1 MAALAGCVAV
11 LDRDAGARPMPVADF
26 YKGKQIR
33 FIVRTTVGGD
43 YDQYTRLIARF
54 MGKYIPGN
62 PAIIVVNMPG
72 GGGIT
77 AANYMAQVAPR
88 DGTVIGIVSQGL
100 AVDQALGASPQLK
113 ADLKE
118 FNWIANVVY
127 SNQLLVVWHTSP
139 TKTIEDAKKRVT
151 TIGTTGA
158 GSSSVQYPAFYN
170 NVLGTKFKIV
180 FGYPG
185 GQHIDLAMERGEVE
199 GRGTN
204 PYSGWM
210 ASKPTWI
217 PEKKI
222 IPLMQAGIEKE
233 PALPDVPL
241 IIDQPVRAED
251 KPLLQFMANSSTVG
265 RPLAHHARRAGR
277 ARGGAAGGVRGDH
290 PRSGIHRHRQ
300 EREHGDQA
308 ADRRGAD
315 AGGPRHAQFAAGRA
329 RPHEGR
335 AAAARRAHPGNQGRQ
350 EVGPVTM
357 VGRRRTHAC
366 RRWGRDR
373 VRAVASHPVGRDRVV
388 VVDLAALLAVPG
400 PVVGRICI
408 SARP

>member
-1 MAALAGCVAV
+1 MSRL
-11 LDRDAGARPMPVADF
+11 LSARPVAGTADRSARRPRCADPVADF

-33 FIVRTTVGGD
+33 FIVRTTPGGD
-43 YDQYTRLIARF
+43 YDQYTRLLARF
-54 MGKYIPGN
+54 MGKHIPGN
-62 PAIIVVNMPG
+62 PQIVVVNMPG

-100 AVDQALGASPQLK
+100 AADQALGMSPQLK
-113 ADLKE
+113 ADLRE

-139 TKTIEDAKKRVT
+139 TKTIEDAKNRVT

-158 GSSSVQYPAFYN
+158 GSASVQYPAFYN

-222 IPLMQAGIEKE
+222 IPLIQAGIEKE

-241 IIDQPVRAED
+241 IIDQKVRA
-251 KPLLQFMANSSTVG
+251 
-265 RPLAHHARRAGR
+265 
-277 ARGGAAGGVRGDH
+277 GG
-290 PRSGIHRHRQ
+290 Q
-300 EREHGDQA
+300 
-308 ADRRGAD
+308 
-315 AGGPRHAQFAAGRA
+315 
-329 RPHEGR
+329 
-335 AAAARRAHPGNQGRQ
+335 AAAAIHGDTRRRSGGRS
-350 EVGPVTM
+350 PPRPAFPPIAWRRCARPSRRPSRIRSSSPPP
-357 VGRRRTHAC
+357 RRRTWKSG
-366 RRWGRDR
+366 RRPRDVLQKVIFGLLNSPQD
-373 VRAVASHPVGRDRVV
+373 VRERMKVALQPKDEQTQQVQGK
-388 VVDLAALLAVPG
+388 
-400 PVVGRICI
+400 
-408 SARP
+408 

>member
-1 MAALAGCVAV
+1 MIKFVTAILSGVFAFGPGPAVA
-11 LDRDAGARPMPVADF
+11 DPVADF

-43 YDQYTRLIARF
+43 YDLYTRLIARF
-54 MGKYIPGN
+54 IGKYIPGN
-62 PAIIVVNMPG
+62 PTMVVVNMPG
-72 GGGIT
+72 GGGIL

-100 AVDQALGASPQLK
+100 AVDQALASSPQLK
-113 ADLKE
+113 ADLRE
-118 FNWIANVVY
+118 FNWIANVIY

-158 GSSSVQYPAFYN
+158 GSASVQYPAFYN

-222 IPLMQAGIEKE
+222 IPLMQAGLEKE
-233 PALPDVPL
+233 SALPDVPL
-241 IIDQPVRAED
+241 IVEQPVRAED
-251 KPLLQFMANSSTVG
+251 KPLLRFMANSSTVG
-265 RPLAHHARRAGR
+265 RPLATTP
-277 ARGGAAGGVRGDH
+277 GV
-290 PRSGIHRHRQ
+290 P
-300 EREHGDQA
+300 
-308 ADRRGAD
+308 ADRVAALRA
-315 AGGPRHAQFAAGRA
+315 AFAATIRDPEFIA
-329 RPHEGR
+329 TAKKENMEIKPQT
-335 AAAARRAHPGNQGRQ
+335 A
-350 EVGPVTM
+350 EVLTQVIMGLLNAPQDV
-357 VGRRRTHAC
+357 
-366 RRWGRDR
+366 RDR
-373 VRAVASHPVGRDRVV
+373 MKVALQPRDEHTQKANVKKK
-388 VVDLAALLAVPG
+388 
-400 PVVGRICI
+400 
-408 SARP
+408 

>member
-1 MAALAGCVAV
+1 MNKFVIATVAV
-11 LDRDAGARPMPVADF
+11 KTCLTTWLASGPAAADAVADF
-26 YKGKQIR
+26 YTGKQIR

-43 YDQYTRLIARF
+43 YDQYTRLLARF

-62 PAIIVVNMPG
+62 PSMVVVNMPG

-100 AVDQALGASPQLK
+100 AVDQALASSPQLK
-113 ADLKE
+113 ADLRE

-139 TKTIEDAKKRVT
+139 TKTIDDAKKRVT

-158 GSSSVQYPAFYN
+158 GSASVQYPAFYN

-222 IPLMQAGIEKE
+222 IPLMQAGLERE
-233 PALPDVPL
+233 RALPHVPL

-251 KPLLQFMANSSTVG
+251 KPLLRFMANSSTVG
-265 RPLAHHARRAGR
+265 RPLATTPGVPAERV
-277 ARGGAAGGVRGDH
+277 AAL
-290 PRSGIHRHRQ
+290 
-300 EREHGDQA
+300 
-308 ADRRGAD
+308 
-315 AGGPRHAQFAAGRA
+315 
-329 RPHEGR
+329 R
-335 AAAARRAHPGNQGRQ
+335 AAFAKTIRDPEFIATAKKENMEIRPQTA
-350 EVGPVTM
+350 EEL
-357 VGRRRTHAC
+357 THVIMQILTAPE
-366 RRWGRDR
+366 D
-373 VRAVASHPVGRDRVV
+373 VRERMKVALKPLD
-388 VVDLAALLAVPG
+388 DQTQKAN
-400 PVVGRICI
+400 IKK
-408 SARP
+408 

>member
-1 MAALAGCVAV
+1 MIKFVVAILSGAFAFGAGPAAA
-11 LDRDAGARPMPVADF
+11 DAVADF

-33 FIVRTTVGGD
+33 FVVRTTVGGD

-54 MGKYIPGN
+54 IGRYIPGN
-62 PAIIVVNMPG
+62 PAMVVVNMPG
-72 GGGIT
+72 GGGIL

-100 AVDQALGASPQLK
+100 AVDQALGSSPQLK

-139 TKTIEDAKKRVT
+139 TKTIEDARKRVT

-158 GSSSVQYPAFYN
+158 GSASVQYPAFYN

-265 RPLAHHARRAGR
+265 RPLATTPGVPAERVAALRA
-277 ARGGAAGGVRGDH
+277 A
-290 PRSGIHRHRQ
+290 
-300 EREHGDQA
+300 
-308 ADRRGAD
+308 
-315 AGGPRHAQFAAGRA
+315 FAATIRDPEFIA
-329 RPHEGR
+329 TAKKENMEIRPQT
-335 AAAARRAHPGNQGRQ
+335 A
-350 EVGPVTM
+350 EVLTQVVLGLLNSPQDV
-357 VGRRRTHAC
+357 
-366 RRWGRDR
+366 RDR
-373 VRAVASHPVGRDRVV
+373 MKVALQPRDEHTQ
-388 VVDLAALLAVPG
+388 DIKANKK
-400 PVVGRICI
+400 
-408 SARP
+408 

>member
-1 MAALAGCVAV
+1 
-11 LDRDAGARPMPVADF
+11 
-26 YKGKQIR
+26 
-33 FIVRTTVGGD
+33 VRTTVGGD
-43 YDQYTRLIARF
+43 YDHYTRLLARF
-54 MGKYIPGN
+54 LGKHIPGN
-62 PAIIVVNMPG
+62 PGIIVVNMPG

-77 AANYMAQVAPR
+77 AANYMAQIAPR

-100 AVDQALGASPQLK
+100 AVDQALQASPQLK

-139 TKTIEDAKKRVT
+139 TKTIEDAKNRVT

-158 GSSSVQYPAFYN
+158 GSASVQYPAFYN

-222 IPLMQAGIEKE
+222 IPLMQAGTEKE

-241 IIDQPVRAED
+241 IIEQKVRPED
-251 KPLLQFMANSSTVG
+251 KPLLQFMADSSTVG
-265 RPLAHHARRAGR
+265 RPLATTP
-277 ARGGAAGGVRGDH
+277 GV
-290 PRSGIHRHRQ
+290 PA
-300 EREHGDQA
+300 ER
-308 ADRRGAD
+308 
-315 AGGPRHAQFAAGRA
+315 
-329 RPHEGR
+329 
-335 AAAARRAHPGNQGRQ
+335 
-350 EVGPVTM
+350 V
-357 VGRRRTHAC
+357 
-366 RRWGRDR
+366 
-373 VRAVASHPVGRDRVV
+373 
-388 VVDLAALLAVPG
+388 AALRKAFEATIRDPEFIATAKKENMEIRPQTADVLQKVIFGILNAPADVRERMKVALQPKDDQTQKVPG
-400 PVVGRICI
+400 K
-408 SARP
+408 

>member
-1 MAALAGCVAV
+1 MEQMMIRLIATCLGVCLVAPSPALA
-11 LDRDAGARPMPVADF
+11 DAVADF
-26 YKGKQIR
+26 YKGKQVR

-54 MGKYIPGN
+54 IGKHIPGN
-62 PAIIVVNMPG
+62 PAIVVVNMPG

-100 AVDQALGASPQLK
+100 AVDQALAQSPQLK
-113 ADLKE
+113 ADLRE

-158 GSSSVQYPAFYN
+158 GSASVQYPAFYN
-170 NVLGTKFKIV
+170 NVLGTRFKIV

-185 GQHIDLAMERGEVE
+185 GQYIDLAMERGEVE

-233 PALPDVPL
+233 SALPDVPL
-241 IIDQPVRAED
+241 IIDQQVRAED

-265 RPLAHHARRAGR
+265 RPLATTPGVPADRVAALRRAFE
-277 ARGGAAGGVRGDH
+277 ATVRD
-290 PRSGIHRHRQ
+290 PDFIATAKK
-300 EREHGDQA
+300 ENMEI
-308 ADRRGAD
+308 
-315 AGGPRHAQFAAGRA
+315 
-329 RPHEGR
+329 RPQT
-335 AAAARRAHPGNQGRQ
+335 A
-350 EVGPVTM
+350 EVLTQVIMGLLNSPQDV
-357 VGRRRTHAC
+357 
-366 RRWGRDR
+366 RDR
-373 VRAVASHPVGRDRVV
+373 MKIALQPRDEHTQE
-388 VVDLAALLAVPG
+388 
-400 PVVGRICI
+400 IKI
-408 SARP
+408 NK